1 MTDHDRQKLAGVHPQ
16 LLEKVGRVLAAMD
29 ALGFPMMV
37 TDGLRTVEQQR
48 VLYAQGRTAPGP
60 VVTNCDG
67 ATKRSNHQAHIDK
80 FGHAVDCCFVIDGKP
95 SWDAQL
101 PWKAYGAAAE
111 AHGLTWGGSWTR
123 LADLPHV
130 ELS

>member
-1 MTDHDRQKLAGVHPQ
+1 MTDRDRQTLAGVHPQ
-16 LLEKVGRVLAAMD
+16 LVEKLTHILAAMD
-29 ALGFPMMV
+29 SLGFPMMV

-48 VLYAQGRTAPGP
+48 ALYAQGRTAPGP

-67 ATKRSNHQAHIDK
+67 VEKRSNHQPHIDK
-80 FGHAVDCCFVIDGKP
+80 LGHAVDCCFVVNGKP
-95 SWDAQL
+95 SWDAHL

-111 AHGLTWGGSWTR
+111 AHGLTWGGSWAR

-130 ELS
+130 ELT

>member
-1 MTDHDRQKLAGVHPQ
+1 MTDRDTRKLAGVHPQ
-16 LLEKVGRVLAAMD
+16 LVEKIGRVLDAMG

-48 VLYAQGRTAPGP
+48 ALYAQGRTAPGL

-67 ATKRSNHQAHIDK
+67 TTKRSNHQAHADNL
-80 FGHAVDCCFVIDGKP
+80 GHAVDCCFVVNGKP
-95 SWDAQL
+95 SWDAHM

-123 LADLPHV
+123 LTDLPHV
-130 ELS
+130 EMS

>member
-1 MTDHDRQKLAGVHPQ
+1 MTPHDTAKLTGVHP
-16 LLEKVGRVLAAMD
+16 LLIEKVGFVLDAMS

-48 VLYAQGRTAPGP
+48 ALYAQGRSAPGH
-60 VVTNCDG
+60 VVTYADG
-67 ATKRSNHQAHIDK
+67 TEKRSNHQAKIDK
-80 FGHAVDCCFVIDGKP
+80 FGHAVDCCFVINGVP
-95 SWDAQL
+95 SWDHSL

-111 AHGLTWGGSWTR
+111 ALGLEWGGTWQK

-130 ELS
+130 ELP

>member
-1 MTDHDRQKLAGVHPQ
+1 MTERDRQKLVGVHPQ
-16 LLEKVGRVLAAMD
+16 LVEKVEKILAALD

-37 TDGLRTVEQQR
+37 TDGVRSVEQQKA
-48 VLYAQGRTAPGP
+48 LYAKGRTAPGP
-60 VVTNCDG
+60 VVTYADG
-67 ATKRSNHQAHIDK
+67 VEKRSNHQPHIDK
-80 FGHAVDCCFVIDGKP
+80 LGHAVDCCFVVNGKP
-95 SWDAQL
+95 SWDAHL

-130 ELS
+130 ELP